1 MMTRSKERT
10 QQSKTGQQVRL
21 PILLQLR
28 RHLVRISAT
37 ILIMRT
43 FGRGS
48 VADICMCGGSV
59 PMFGRGETFTR
70 RFSSLCDRPGGLSGQ
85 LWVMSGRPGSLSG
98 RPGNLSGQLGELVW
112 TAWAPVWAA
121 GGACLGGLGICLGGM
136 RGLLGG
142 LEACLGDLACLEGL
156 EKPNLR
162 ETSSFNGPKWA
173 GNPKTRAKNPKTHAK
188 TPM

>member
-59 PMFGRGETFTR
+59 PMCGRGERLPCVSQACVIGQEAYLANF
-70 RFSSLCDRPGGLSGQ
+70 GL
-85 LWVMSGRPGSLSG
+85 
-98 RPGNLSGQLGELVW
+98 
-112 TAWAPVWAA
+112 
-121 GGACLGGLGICLGGM
+121 CLGGLGACLDGLETCLGSLGSWSGQPG
-136 RGLLGG
+136 RLFGQPGG
-142 LEACLGDLACLEGL
+142 LVWAAWESVWAACGACWAAWRPVLAMWPVWKAWRSRICVRGRS
-156 EKPNLR
+156 K
-162 ETSSFNGPKWA
+162 
-173 GNPKTRAKNPKTHAK
+173 
-188 TPM
+188 